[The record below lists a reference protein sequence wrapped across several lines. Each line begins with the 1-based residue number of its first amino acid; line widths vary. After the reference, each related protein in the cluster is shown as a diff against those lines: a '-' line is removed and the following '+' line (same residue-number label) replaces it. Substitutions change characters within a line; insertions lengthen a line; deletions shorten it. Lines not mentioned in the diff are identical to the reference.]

1 MTMPAVSVYEES
13 AWLLILVIPADIT
26 TGTGSALFDAPST
39 TQVLRCHEDML
50 YIRSLTTFIAGV

>member
-1 MTMPAVSVYEES
+1 MPAVSVYEES
-13 AWLLILVIPADIT
+13 TWLLILVVPADIT

-50 YIRSLTTFIAGV
+50 